1 VNYAET
7 KTAMDDKRRQIE
19 ALQAE
24 MRTLQSEVEP
34 EDVQDYVLDGWDG
47 PVRLSELFG
56 DKRDLIVIHNMGT
69 GCSSCTMWA
78 DGFNG
83 VYDHLA
89 SRAAF
94 VVSSP
99 NPVEVQ
105 KRFAASR
112 GWRFPMVSHAASSFA
127 RDLGYR
133 RLGADPF
140 DDSLGG
146 WNPGISVLRRDGDRI
161 IRVSDTELGPG
172 DGFCVVYSLFDLVPG
187 SDLNWSPKYS
197 YA

>member
-1 VNYAET
+1 MDYAQT
-7 KTAMDDKRRQIE
+7 MTAMNAKRERIA
-19 ALQAE
+19 ALRGE
-24 MRTLQSEVEP
+24 MRTLQAAIEP
-34 EDVQDYVLDGWDG
+34 EVVLDYLFDGWGG

-56 DKRDLIVIHNMGT
+56 DQRDLILIHNMGK
-69 GCSSCTMWA
+69 GCPSCTMWA

-105 KRFAASR
+105 KAFAAD
-112 GWRFPMVSHAASSFA
+112 M
-127 RDLGYR
+127 GYR
-133 RLGADPF
+133 RLGADAGG
-140 DDSLGG
+140 DALGG
-146 WNPGISVLRRDGDRI
+146 WWPGVSVFRRDDQRI
-161 IRVSDTELGPG
+161 LRVSDTELGPG
-172 DGFCVVYSLFDLVPG
+172 DDLCVVYSLFDLVPG
-187 SDLNWSPKYS
+187 SSLNWEPKYK